1 MQWERGN
8 FFPGFLRGALL
19 IRKVKEA
26 RKGRFLPFAINEFA
40 EIISNSFRCWLNF
53 RIILPFQIQYVSSA
67 ELHWSFF
74 INVLRQGRSSEVDWG
89 RKRSHDPIPPV
100 SSSVSNIRDIVF
112 YRKNYTNQ
120 KFHSFTVHAKFL
132 DNIWRLFKFS
142 NYIREI
148 DHFTMNLLK
157 RLDT

>member
-1 MQWERGN
+1 M
-8 FFPGFLRGALL
+8 
-19 IRKVKEA
+19 
-26 RKGRFLPFAINEFA
+26 
-40 EIISNSFRCWLNF
+40 
-53 RIILPFQIQYVSSA
+53 
-67 ELHWSFF
+67 
-74 INVLRQGRSSEVDWG
+74 DWG

-100 SSSVSNIRDIVF
+100 SSSVSSIRDIVF

-120 KFHSFTVHAKFL
+120 KFHSFTMYAKFL